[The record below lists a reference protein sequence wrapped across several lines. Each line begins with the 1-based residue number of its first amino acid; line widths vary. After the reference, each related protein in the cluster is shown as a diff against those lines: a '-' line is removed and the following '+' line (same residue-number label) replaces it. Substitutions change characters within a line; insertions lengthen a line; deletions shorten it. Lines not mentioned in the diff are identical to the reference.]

1 MRDILAAV
9 HGVRPF
15 DLIVLSGDR
24 KPALSLPI
32 PWRWVPFSPANE
44 QEFIPRAWAGFCRLG
59 TDDYAS
65 AKGCYKTK
73 VYMAA
78 GTAPV
83 VTEIGHARQVL
94 RAAGA
99 GFLIKDNDTR
109 QWIDT
114 LVQLLSSRD
123 MAIREG
129 GRARDF
135 AREQFAYGSIAADWA
150 GAIQKVC

>member
-1 MRDILAAV
+1 
-9 HGVRPF
+9 
-15 DLIVLSGDR
+15 
-24 KPALSLPI
+24 
-32 PWRWVPFSPANE
+32 
-44 QEFIPRAWAGFCRLG
+44 
-59 TDDYAS
+59 
-65 AKGCYKTK
+65 
-73 VYMAA
+73 MAA

-83 VTEIGHARQVL
+83 VTDIGHARQVL

-99 GFLIKDNDTR
+99 GFLIKENEAR

-114 LVQLLSSRD
+114 LVQLLTSRD